1 MARTEDHGDPVWVA
15 LVTVPHEAAGR
26 SLARTMV
33 EERLA
38 ACGNVIPGLTSV
50 YRWGDGVQED
60 PEALV
65 IFKTTESLLNRLK
78 TRVVEA
84 HPYEV
89 PEFLAFPVQD
99 GHGAYLEWVQRSVT
113 ESKKGT

>member
-1 MARTEDHGDPVWVA
+1 MAKMSDNADRVWVA
-15 LVTVPHEAAGR
+15 LVTVPHEEAGKR
-26 SLARTMV
+26 LARGMV
-33 EERLA
+33 DEQLA

-65 IFKTTESLLNRLK
+65 IFKTTEAVLGRLRA
-78 TRVVEA
+78 RVVEE
-84 HPYEV
+84 HSYEV

-99 GHGAYLEWVQRSVT
+99 GHSGYLEWVQRSVR
-113 ESKKGT
+113 ESKKEP